1 MLSLVLTTSSSG
13 AKWLTSKVT
22 FQLSAVWRISEVAMP
37 RRRAVAVLRRDSMA
51 GTAGTSGGCGGTGD
65 SNDLHGL
72 QGACAA
78 PPSTLARLP
87 PAAERERGGKSRE
100 IPPEVTVETG
110 GRRCL
115 RPGGKGG
122 AGCRDSR
129 RQPSGWGMAGVMVC
143 EPRHLYNIINQ
154 YRWRSRLTE
163 PNYLCLL
170 DARSQREFDA
180 SHIITAQRIERN
192 PAGEYL
198 IPNPEELD
206 YVRYCVVYDHDTGFL
221 GCSDNQEE
229 KKETGSSAASEP
241 ETIGSGSMCSQN
253 TGEGDAL
260 HHARNL
266 QHFTRHPVL
275 LLKGGYKHFSACYHF
290 LKSQKTLWMP
300 QELDTFQ
307 PYPVEILPEK
317 LYMGNFKQASDKQIQ
332 RDLKIKALVNVC
344 EQPVTLFAEEGESLH
359 VSVPDSLEADLF
371 SSFPTI
377 SHFIDAQLDVGAVLV
392 FSSLG
397 ISRCSTVTM
406 AYLMHSCRFSLQR
419 AWKYLLKCQM
429 NIRPHPGFVEQ
440 LSAWET
446 QIYGAPATDISG
458 PNY

>member
-1 MLSLVLTTSSSG
+1 
-13 AKWLTSKVT
+13 
-22 FQLSAVWRISEVAMP
+22 
-37 RRRAVAVLRRDSMA
+37 
-51 GTAGTSGGCGGTGD
+51 
-65 SNDLHGL
+65 
-72 QGACAA
+72 
-78 PPSTLARLP
+78 
-87 PAAERERGGKSRE
+87 
-100 IPPEVTVETG
+100 
-110 GRRCL
+110 
-115 RPGGKGG
+115 
-122 AGCRDSR
+122 
-129 RQPSGWGMAGVMVC
+129 
-143 EPRHLYNIINQ
+143 
-154 YRWRSRLTE
+154 
-163 PNYLCLL
+163 
-170 DARSQREFDA
+170 DARSRREFDA
-180 SHIITAQRIERN
+180 SHIITAQRIERT

-206 YVRYCVVYDHDTGFL
+206 YVRYCVVYDQDTSFL

-229 KKETGSSAASEP
+229 KRGTDGGTDPALVSLD
-241 ETIGSGSMCSQN
+241 

-275 LLKGGYKHFSACYHF
+275 LLKGGYKRFSACYHF

-300 QELDTFQ
+300 QELGTFQ

-344 EQPVTLFAEEGESLH
+344 EQPVTLFAEGGKSLH
-359 VSVPDSLEADLF
+359 VSVPDSFEADLF

-377 SHFIDAQLDVGAVLV
+377 CHFIDAQLDVGAVLV
-392 FSSLG
+392 LSSLG
-397 ISRCSTVTM
+397 MSRCSTATM

-429 NIRPHPGFVEQ
+429 NIRPNSGFVEQ

-458 PNY
+458 ANY

>member
-1 MLSLVLTTSSSG
+1 
-13 AKWLTSKVT
+13 
-22 FQLSAVWRISEVAMP
+22 
-37 RRRAVAVLRRDSMA
+37 
-51 GTAGTSGGCGGTGD
+51 
-65 SNDLHGL
+65 
-72 QGACAA
+72 
-78 PPSTLARLP
+78 
-87 PAAERERGGKSRE
+87 
-100 IPPEVTVETG
+100 
-110 GRRCL
+110 
-115 RPGGKGG
+115 
-122 AGCRDSR
+122 
-129 RQPSGWGMAGVMVC
+129 MAGVMVC

-206 YVRYCVVYDHDTGFL
+206 YVRYCVVYDHDTSFL

-266 QHFTRHPVL
+266 QRFTRHPVL
-275 LLKGGYKHFSACYHF
+275 LLKGGYKRFSACYHF

-344 EQPVTLFAEEGESLH
+344 EQPVTLFAEEGKSLH

-397 ISRCSTVTM
+397 ISRSSTVTM